1 MEICRR
7 LPGEAGF
14 GPGAVFVYLYNILA
28 AIFQPTRSAWPTS
41 HIGPSRGSVSMDH
54 RRSDRG
60 HWAKSTSVAVLGV
73 YWAALF
79 VATHVPQV
87 SLPLEPSDK
96 VLHASAFSAL
106 AFLLAFTWSLR
117 GPFGLRQ
124 CVAVLVIVAA
134 YGALDE
140 ATQPLVGRTADVLDW
155 IADIVGASVG
165 LAILLAVRTALRRQ
179 A

>member
-1 MEICRR
+1 
-7 LPGEAGF
+7 
-14 GPGAVFVYLYNILA
+14 
-28 AIFQPTRSAWPTS
+28 
-41 HIGPSRGSVSMDH
+41 MDH
-54 RRSDRG
+54 RRSDRSP
-60 HWAKSTSVAVLGV
+60 WAKSTSVAVLGV
-73 YWAALF
+73 YWVALF
-79 VATHVPQV
+79 FTSHVPRL

-96 VLHASAFSAL
+96 VLHMSAFSAL

-124 CVAVLVIVAA
+124 CLAVLAIIAV

-140 ATQPLVGRTADVLDW
+140 ATQPLVGRTADVMDW

-165 LAILLAVRTALRRQ
+165 LAIFLVVRTVFRRH